1 MPACDLN
8 LTLPDGRRLAY
19 AEFGDRQGMPV
30 IYFHGTPSSR
40 LEPLIIGG
48 NALAAAC
55 LRLVAFDR
63 PGLGGS
69 DFLPG
74 RTIGDIA
81 KDAAQLADHL
91 GFDRFAVLGMSGGG
105 PYAAACAAKL
115 PERLN
120 SAVIVSGTW
129 TWAEFDGAVR
139 APVKDALVSF
149 VSGSLPHT
157 LLWPLQLLQRLPPG
171 LSGRW
176 LELLRTFLP
185 EPDQAQ
191 LKEPW
196 RLNALM
202 AAGKEALRQGLHG
215 AALDMHLIERRYD
228 FDCTTT
234 RMPVRIFHGAHDRN
248 VGLSLVQAYAK
259 TVKRPAHS
267 LPRGGASLNLVCPLR
282 GDCSSTQRRQ
292 PLRFW
297 QLDRLQCKKP
307 GCTPDI

>member
-8 LTLPDGRRLAY
+8 LTLADGRRLAY
-19 AEFGDRQGMPV
+19 AEFGDEQGIPV

-40 LEPLIIGG
+40 LEPLIIG
-48 NALAAAC
+48 NEALATSG
-55 LRLVAFDR
+55 LRLAAFDR

-74 RTIGDIA
+74 RTVGDIA
-81 KDAAQLADHL
+81 DDTAQLADHL
-91 GFDRFAVLGMSGGG
+91 GFERFAVLGMSGGG

-115 PERLN
+115 PERLT
-120 SAVIVSGTW
+120 SVVIVSGTW

-176 LELLRTFLP
+176 LELLRSFFP
-185 EPDQAQ
+185 EPDQVQ

-202 AAGKEALRQGLHG
+202 SAGKEALRQGLQG

-228 FDCTTT
+228 FDCATIPI
-234 RMPVRIFHGAHDRN
+234 PVRIFHGALDRN
-248 VGLSLVQAYAK
+248 VALALVQAYAK
-259 TVKRPAHS
+259 KLPCAQLTVFPEEGHLSTLCARFAEVAAALKGDSHPGFHS
-267 LPRGGASLNLVCPLR
+267 
-282 GDCSSTQRRQ
+282 
-292 PLRFW
+292 
-297 QLDRLQCKKP
+297 
-307 GCTPDI
+307 